1 MNSIENKTNPDQA
14 LSYGPAYESVRIGP
28 LSAIPSLLEQ
38 YATEPVEQILA
49 QAGIDLELFNDPE
62 NSITFDAAGQLL
74 ALCAEHTRISHFGL
88 LVGQHAKPGSLG
100 QLNELA
106 VHAPNIGAALYSM
119 IVHICINDRGGVPT
133 LSTHDGTAR
142 FGYSVYVPVH
152 KGVRQVYCGSLAIMC
167 NLMRALCGESWAPSE
182 MLFSQS
188 RPKDIKPYESFFRSP
203 LIFEADENAL
213 VFPEHWLHHPLPY
226 PDKKQH
232 DITVKRLNTI
242 EAGMGIDLLEEMRSI
257 IRPLIVSQS
266 CKVEQIASILSMHPR
281 TLNRR
286 LKDLDTSFRELVGDI
301 RYEIA
306 KQMLRDEAISILK
319 VSNILAYA
327 DASEFTRAFKRWSG
341 MTPSAWR
348 MHSRQ

>member
-1 MNSIENKTNPDQA
+1 
-14 LSYGPAYESVRIGP
+14 
-28 LSAIPSLLEQ
+28 
-38 YATEPVEQILA
+38 
-49 QAGIDLELFNDPE
+49 
-62 NSITFDAAGQLL
+62 
-74 ALCAEHTRISHFGL
+74 
-88 LVGQHAKPGSLG
+88 
-100 QLNELA
+100 
-106 VHAPNIGAALYSM
+106 
-119 IVHICINDRGGVPT
+119 
-133 LSTHDGTAR
+133 
-142 FGYSVYVPVH
+142 
-152 KGVRQVYCGSLAIMC
+152 
-167 NLMRALCGESWAPSE
+167 MRALCGESWAPSE

-286 LKDLDTSFRELVGDI
+286 LKDLNTSFRELVGEI